1 MYPATLNIHSV
12 YFLNSPNVVTRLLF
26 NIYKPISDSYVKV
39 ILPGNGGGG
48 GGGGEEKILPLHIIS
63 ECTSVLHIYLWLCWL

>member
-26 NIYKPISDSYVKV
+26 NIYKPISNSYVNV
-39 ILPGNGGGG
+39 ILPGNVRRGGGVV
-48 GGGGEEKILPLHIIS
+48 EEVIP
-63 ECTSVLHIYLWLCWL
+63 TTVLAYYQ